1 MIYIHKKKREG
12 KQIKIFLIILST
24 YTCKKSVIQKF
35 SEVKVPFIN

>member
-24 YTCKKSVIQKF
+24 YTCKSVIQKF